1 MEKEVK
7 TIEPEVSTKSHV
19 VEQIKTTDI
28 VVKEIDAQKVTKHFH
43 SFSIISQGFQGRNP
57 KYKGVMLR
65 GTADYMVL
73 DA

>member
-28 VVKEIDAQKVTKHFH
+28 VVKEIDA
-43 SFSIISQGFQGRNP
+43 
-57 KYKGVMLR
+57 
-65 GTADYMVL
+65 
-73 DA
+73 